1 MFGST
6 ENMSDLIASLA
17 NNIMP
22 PVSEP
27 AVMETNPAGAKAASK
42 PYQSQTFSTKD
53 RQPVGTQDRRV
64 VDNEKTDDIASGPEV
79 TENKGENFREVLEK
93 RLSDKSESQTSP
105 EGEKKPEKTAETGH
119 TADNPPA
126 DQKEPELTRF
136 VDVDAQ
142 LAAKVLAENGKLA
155 ADLAQVKQAQGVSET
170 GLDKDMPSH
179 HIIVSLPGNRA
190 GKAQIKANGIAA
202 GQAYL
207 LSKSKAEA
215 AEAHSAKG
223 QPVQSYPVNTNK
235 AKDAIVQAKD
245 GIVQAKDGI
254 IQTLNKNSDAAVKK
268 PMAKTDKPLISN
280 NKAGT
285 EQLQTQLKAPDD
297 TAKKPASDV
306 KQQLPQNEN
315 AAVLSEKLKSEVSL
329 PTSRQS
335 SPAEDLNSAE
345 PPKKIDV
352 AQLSAGQT
360 KQNVTAQSQKQALSN
375 NSKSTEQ
382 KTLDNPDKE
391 TSYTRAPNNPIVAD
405 TDTTAK
411 LTTEFNAVPAKTQN
425 IQPTV
430 GTRGTAP
437 ANATGAANNGST
449 NTVDATDS
457 LQLSPS
463 EQIIQSI
470 RVNLRTPEQE
480 IYIGLNPPELGRIR
494 IRFQHSNGEITGMLE
509 VEKPQ
514 TKYDIEHSLPQIV
527 ASLQGCGVQVR
538 RVEVVLKEQPQ
549 QNQSQSDT
557 SDDFA
562 GMEKQDFSGRTKD
575 EIPGQPNSTPA
586 TAEDSVQ
593 QQPAKVVHEITD
605 DTINVYV

>member
-1 MFGST
+1 
-6 ENMSDLIASLA
+6 MSDLIASLA
-17 NNIMP
+17 NNIVP
-22 PVSEP
+22 PVPEAGSAGVKGASNPDQSE
-27 AVMETNPAGAKAASK
+27 
-42 PYQSQTFSTKD
+42 TFSTDHTRPFGADD
-53 RQPVGTQDRRV
+53 RWV
-64 VDNEKTDDIASGPEV
+64 VDNDRSDDIASGVEV

-136 VDVDAQ
+136 VDADAQ
-142 LAAKVLAENGKLA
+142 LAAKVLAENGKLV
-155 ADLAQVKQAQGVSET
+155 ADLAQVKQAQGVSGT
-170 GLDKDMPSH
+170 GLGKDVPPH
-179 HIIVSLPGNRA
+179 HIIVSLPGKGA
-190 GKAQIKANGIAA
+190 SKAQIKAKGIAA
-202 GQAYL
+202 GQTHL
-207 LSKSKAEA
+207 LSKAEA
-215 AEAHSAKG
+215 AEPHSAKG
-223 QPVQSYPVNTNK
+223 QPVQGYPVNTNK
-235 AKDAIVQAKD
+235 AKD

-254 IQTLNKNSDAAVKK
+254 IQTLNKNSDTAGNKPAV
-268 PMAKTDKPLISN
+268 KTDKPVISN
-280 NKAGT
+280 KKAGT

-306 KQQLPQNEN
+306 NQQLPQKEN

-329 PTSRQS
+329 PTSRKN

-352 AQLSAGQT
+352 AQLSAGET
-360 KQNVTAQSQKQALSN
+360 KQNATAQSQKQTLSN
-375 NSKSTEQ
+375 NSKSTGQ
-382 KTLDNPDKE
+382 KTLDNPDTE
-391 TSYTRAPNNPIVAD
+391 ASYTKAPNNPVVAD

-425 IQPTV
+425 IQTNV
-430 GTRGTAP
+430 GTRGPAP

-449 NTVDATDS
+449 NTVDAPDS

-463 EQIIQSI
+463 EQIIQNI

-480 IYIGLNPPELGRIR
+480 IYISLNPPELGRIR
-494 IRFQHSNGEITGMLE
+494 VRFQHSNGEITGMLE

-514 TKYDIEHSLPQIV
+514 TKYDIEQSLPQIV
-527 ASLQGCGVQVR
+527 ASLQACGVQVR
-538 RVEVVLKEQPQ
+538 RVEVVLKDQPQ

-557 SDDFA
+557 PDDFA
-562 GMEKQDFSGRTKD
+562 GMEKQEFSGRTKD
-575 EIPGQPNSTPA
+575 EIPGQSNSTPA
-586 TAEDSVQ
+586 TAEDSVH
-593 QQPAKVVHEITD
+593 QQPAEVVHEITD

>member
-1 MFGST
+1 
-6 ENMSDLIASLA
+6 MSDLITSLA
-17 NNIMP
+17 NNIVP
-22 PVSEP
+22 PVPEAGSAGVKGASNPDQSE
-27 AVMETNPAGAKAASK
+27 
-42 PYQSQTFSTKD
+42 TFSTDHTRPFGADD
-53 RQPVGTQDRRV
+53 RWV
-64 VDNEKTDDIASGPEV
+64 VDNDRSDDIAYGAEV

-136 VDVDAQ
+136 VDADAQ

-155 ADLAQVKQAQGVSET
+155 ADLAQVKQAQGVSGT

-179 HIIVSLPGNRA
+179 HIIVSLPGKGA
-190 GKAQIKANGIAA
+190 SKAQIKAKGIAA
-202 GQAYL
+202 GQTHL
-207 LSKSKAEA
+207 LSKAEA

-223 QPVQSYPVNTNK
+223 QPVQSYPANANK
-235 AKDAIVQAKD
+235 AKD
-245 GIVQAKDGI
+245 GIVQTLSKD
-254 IQTLNKNSDAAVKK
+254 SDAAGNK
-268 PMAKTDKPLISN
+268 PAVKTDKPVISN
-280 NKAGT
+280 KKAGT
-285 EQLQTQLKAPDD
+285 EQLQTQLKALDD
-297 TAKKPASDV
+297 TAKKPAPDV
-306 KQQLPQNEN
+306 NQQLPQKEN

-329 PTSRQS
+329 PTSRES

-345 PPKKIDV
+345 PPKEIDV
-352 AQLSAGQT
+352 AQLSAGET
-360 KQNVTAQSQKQALSN
+360 KQNTTAQSQKQALSN

-382 KTLDNPDKE
+382 KTLDNHDTE

-411 LTTEFNAVPAKTQN
+411 LTTEFNAVPAKTHN
-425 IQPTV
+425 IQTNV
-430 GTRGTAP
+430 GTRGPAP

-449 NTVDATDS
+449 NTVDAPDS

-480 IYIGLNPPELGRIR
+480 IYISLNPPELGRIR

-514 TKYDIEHSLPQIV
+514 TKYDIEQSLSQIV

-538 RVEVVLKEQPQ
+538 RVDVVLKDQPQ

-557 SDDFA
+557 PDDFA
-562 GMEKQDFSGRTKD
+562 GMEKQEFSGRTKD

-586 TAEDSVQ
+586 TAEDSVH

>member
-1 MFGST
+1 
-6 ENMSDLIASLA
+6 MSDLIASLA
-17 NNIMP
+17 NNIVP
-22 PVSEP
+22 PVPEASSAGVKGASNPDQSE
-27 AVMETNPAGAKAASK
+27 
-42 PYQSQTFSTKD
+42 TFSTDPSRPFGADD
-53 RQPVGTQDRRV
+53 RGV
-64 VDNEKTDDIASGPEV
+64 VDNDRSDDIASGVKV

-93 RLSDKSESQTSP
+93 RLSDKSESQTPP
-105 EGEKKPEKTAETGH
+105 EEEKKPEKTAGTGH

-136 VDVDAQ
+136 VDADAQ

-155 ADLAQVKQAQGVSET
+155 ADLAQVKQAQGVSGT
-170 GLDKDMPSH
+170 GLDKDAPSH

-190 GKAQIKANGIAA
+190 SKAQIKAKQIAA
-202 GQAYL
+202 GETHL

-215 AEAHSAKG
+215 TEPHSAKG
-223 QPVQSYPVNTNK
+223 QPVQSYPANTNK
-235 AKDAIVQAKD
+235 AKD
-245 GIVQAKDGI
+245 GIVQAKDAI
-254 IQTLNKNSDAAVKK
+254 IQTLNKDSDAAVKK
-268 PMAKTDKPLISN
+268 PVAKTDKLVISN
-280 NKAGT
+280 KKIGT

-306 KQQLPQNEN
+306 DRQLPQKEN

-329 PTSRQS
+329 PTSRKS

-352 AQLSAGQT
+352 AQLSAGEA
-360 KQNVTAQSQKQALSN
+360 KQNATAQSRKQALSN
-375 NSKSTEQ
+375 NSKSTGQ
-382 KTLDNPDKE
+382 KTPDNTDTE
-391 TSYTRAPNNPIVAD
+391 ASYTKAPDNPIVAE
-405 TDTTAK
+405 TDTTTK
-411 LTTEFNAVPAKTQN
+411 LTTEFNAVPAKTHN

-430 GTRGTAP
+430 GTRGPAP
-437 ANATGAANNGST
+437 ANATGASNNGST
-449 NTVDATDS
+449 NTVNATDS

-470 RVNLRTPEQE
+470 RVNLRTHEQE

-527 ASLQGCGVQVR
+527 ASLQDCGVQVR
-538 RVEVVLKEQPQ
+538 RVEVVLKDQPQ
-549 QNQSQSDT
+549 QNQSQSGT
-557 SDDFA
+557 PDDFA
-562 GMEKQDFSGRTKD
+562 GMEKQEFSGRTKD

-586 TAEDSVQ
+586 TAEDSVH